1 MSTSI
6 LQVQNEVVLTEITPE
21 NCDHY
26 DTVYIGYPI
35 RWGIAVWPVN
45 QFVTGKAVIP
55 LLSLLSVPDRVRSDA
70 LRSEAA
76 GTGAWLEGS
85 RFSYDTEEADMQ
97 SWVNSLADAIAQ
109 TVKEN

>member
-1 MSTSI
+1 MAG
-6 LQVQNEVVLTEITPE
+6 QPVRYRQG
-21 NCDHY
+21 CDPPS
-26 DTVYIGYPI
+26 VP
-35 RWGIAVWPVN
+35 
-45 QFVTGKAVIP
+45 
-55 LLSLLSVPDRVRSDA
+55 LSVSDRVRSNA
-70 LRSEAA
+70 LLSEAA